1 MDSIDISCFQNDRML
16 FVIQPVIPDWQCT
29 VLVIPDL
36 QCTVLV
42 IPDLQCSVLVIPDLQ
57 CSVLVI
63 PDLQCSV
70 LVIPDSV
77 PGSPSWLAKKNVGIG
92 PIN

>member
-1 MDSIDISCFQNDRML
+1 MDALLDSIDISCLQNDRML
-16 FVIQPVIPDWQCT
+16 FVIQPVIPDLRCT
-29 VLVIPDL
+29 VLVIPDW
-36 QCTVLV
+36 QCT
-42 IPDLQCSVLVIPDLQ
+42 
-57 CSVLVI
+57 
-63 PDLQCSV
+63 V

>member
-1 MDSIDISCFQNDRML
+1 MYSFMDSIATLWLQNDRML
-16 FVIQPVIPDWQCT
+16 FVIQPVIPDLRCT
-29 VLVIPDL
+29 VLVIPDW
-36 QCTVLV
+36 QCT
-42 IPDLQCSVLVIPDLQ
+42 
-57 CSVLVI
+57 
-63 PDLQCSV
+63 V

>member
-1 MDSIDISCFQNDRML
+1 ML

-42 IPDLQCSVLVIPDLQ
+42 IPDSAMHCACHPRLAMHCACHPGLRDALSYAEVFRDLLLGWQ
-57 CSVLVI
+57 R
-63 PDLQCSV
+63 
-70 LVIPDSV
+70 
-77 PGSPSWLAKKNVGIG
+77 KT
-92 PIN
+92 